1 MSRTAEEELQQKV
14 TCDEK
19 LGDPSSLQISE
30 SGSFKTIGDK
40 MENTIQER
48 ALGGGQDLDRS
59 ENLSL
64 DTTRRFVCRDR
75 PRWHPT
81 PCDHRS
87 WWDKVLLKGQ
97 GQWRS
102 KDDSVKQWPHK
113 AYGGRNTNWAR
124 PHLLSSPATN
134 QHKKHMDS
142 GRFSGLPFI
151 LSLKF
156 QESSPLINSS
166 TSHGKNLKK

>member
-1 MSRTAEEELQQKV
+1 MSRTAEDELQQKV

-64 DTTRRFVCRDR
+64 DTKRRFVCSDC
-75 PRWHPT
+75 PR
-81 PCDHRS
+81 
-87 WWDKVLLKGQ
+87 
-97 GQWRS
+97 
-102 KDDSVKQWPHK
+102 
-113 AYGGRNTNWAR
+113 
-124 PHLLSSPATN
+124 
-134 QHKKHMDS
+134 
-142 GRFSGLPFI
+142 
-151 LSLKF
+151 
-156 QESSPLINSS
+156 
-166 TSHGKNLKK
+166 